1 MEYKIKSCAECE
13 KKCENCNYRK
23 TYFSTHDDESKI
35 SIVQPNDKAYI
46 SGNKMTNFLLVVLI
60 LMLLGGAF
68 FYYQNEYSGRYIKFG
83 NTKVRIKEDSYA
95 DNLID
100 CGYLSLD
107 DVQDIVDS
115 VLGQ

>member
-23 TYFSTHDDESKI
+23 EYLQNQLEQPDK
-35 SIVQPNDKAYI
+35 SIVQPHDKDYI
-46 SGNKMTNFLLVVLI
+46 PDGKITNFLLVVLI
-60 LMLLGGAF
+60 LMMIVGAY
-68 FYYQNEYSGRYIKFG
+68 FYYQNEYAGRYIKFG